1 MENFNIT
8 SKQKEHLTKLIHN
21 CSDLWEILNYFQ
33 SIRPKAYNR
42 LLKRIA
48 KSYGAHDIDDATE
61 WDALSS
67 DGTMDD
73 IVLDAKNEIMERCGI
88 E

>member
-1 MENFNIT
+1 MENFNVT
-8 SKQKEHLTKLIHN
+8 SKQKEHLTELIHN

-42 LLKRIA
+42 LLKRKA
-48 KSYGAHDIDDATE
+48 KSYGVHDINDATE
-61 WDALSS
+61 WDALLC
-67 DGTMDD
+67 DEAMDD
-73 IVLDAKNEIMERCGI
+73 IVLDAMNEIRRRCGI

>member
-8 SKQKEHLTKLIHN
+8 SKQKEHLMELNQN

-48 KSYGAHDIDDATE
+48 KSYGMHNIDDANE
-61 WDALSS
+61 WNALSS
-67 DGTMDD
+67 DETIDD
-73 IVLDAKNEIMERCGI
+73 IVLDAKNEILQRCGI